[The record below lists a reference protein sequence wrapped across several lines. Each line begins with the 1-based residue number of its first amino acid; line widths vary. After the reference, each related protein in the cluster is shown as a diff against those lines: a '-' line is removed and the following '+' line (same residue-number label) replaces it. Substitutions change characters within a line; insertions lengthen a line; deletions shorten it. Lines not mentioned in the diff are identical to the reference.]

1 MQFSIKRVNAI
12 LMKDWKDLLKNSYII
27 FTLAMPLALAAWIGK
42 IGQGDSAF
50 ATMPISLALVIAGAF
65 IQAAMVAEEKEKNTL
80 RGLMLSPAT
89 TTEILIGKSALSALM
104 TILVIIGSILFS
116 DFNMPSIPLFA
127 LSILFG
133 LIIYIAIGTI
143 LGLLSRTVME
153 TTIVG
158 MPVLVVFG
166 MGSFIK
172 TIIENEFI
180 LKIMSYLPNEQLD
193 AIWTGL
199 NNGEGVMTN
208 FLILLVWIVVILA
221 LTFIIYGKRRFDN

>member
-27 FTLAMPLALAAWIGK
+27 LTLALPLIFAAWIGR
-42 IGQGDSAF
+42 IGEGNSALSGMIINL
-50 ATMPISLALVIAGAF
+50 TLVIVGAF
-65 IQAAMVAEEKEKNTL
+65 IQAAIVAEEKEKNTL

-89 TTEILIGKSALSALM
+89 TAEILIGKSALSALM
-104 TILVIIGSILFS
+104 TIIIIIGSIFLAEFKI
-116 DFNMPSIPLFA
+116 PSLPLFA
-127 LSILFG
+127 LTILIG

-153 TTIVG
+153 TTIIG
-158 MPVLVVFG
+158 MPVMFILG
-166 MGSFIK
+166 MGSMFK
-172 TIIENEFI
+172 TMIENEFI

-199 NNGEGVMTN
+199 NSGEGVTTN
-208 FLILLVWIVVILA
+208 FLILLIWIVVILA

>member
-27 FTLAMPLALAAWIGK
+27 FTLALPLIFAAWIGR
-42 IGQGDSAF
+42 IGEGNSALSGMIINL
-50 ATMPISLALVIAGAF
+50 TLVIVGAF
-65 IQAAMVAEEKEKNTL
+65 IQAAIVAEEKEKNTL

-89 TTEILIGKSALSALM
+89 TAEILIGKSALSALM
-104 TILVIIGSILFS
+104 TIIIIIGSIFLAEFKI
-116 DFNMPSIPLFA
+116 PSLPLFA
-127 LSILFG
+127 LTILIG

-153 TTIVG
+153 TTIIG
-158 MPVLVVFG
+158 MPVMFILG
-166 MGSFIK
+166 MGSMFK
-172 TIIENEFI
+172 TMIENEFI
-180 LKIMSYLPNEQLD
+180 LEIMSYLPNEQLD

-199 NNGEGVMTN
+199 NSGQGVMTN
-208 FLILLVWIVVILA
+208 FLILLIWIVVILA

>member
-27 FTLAMPLALAAWIGK
+27 FTLALPLIFAAWIGR
-42 IGQGDSAF
+42 IGEGNSALSGMIINL
-50 ATMPISLALVIAGAF
+50 TLVIVGAF
-65 IQAAMVAEEKEKNTL
+65 IQAAIVAEEKEKNTL

-89 TTEILIGKSALSALM
+89 TAEILIGKSALSALM
-104 TILVIIGSILFS
+104 TIIIIIGSIFLAEFKI
-116 DFNMPSIPLFA
+116 PSLPLFA
-127 LSILFG
+127 LTILIG

-153 TTIVG
+153 TTIIG
-158 MPVLVVFG
+158 MPVMFILG
-166 MGSFIK
+166 MGSMFK
-172 TIIENEFI
+172 TMIENEFI

-199 NNGEGVMTN
+199 NSGQGVMTN
-208 FLILLVWIVVILA
+208 FLILLIWIVVILA

>member
-27 FTLAMPLALAAWIGK
+27 FTLALPLIFAAWIGR
-42 IGQGDSAF
+42 IGEGNSALSGMIINL
-50 ATMPISLALVIAGAF
+50 TLVIVGAF
-65 IQAAMVAEEKEKNTL
+65 IQAAIVAEEKEKNTL

-89 TTEILIGKSALSALM
+89 TAEILIGKSALSALM
-104 TILVIIGSILFS
+104 TIIIIIGSIFLAEFKI
-116 DFNMPSIPLFA
+116 PSLPLFA
-127 LSILFG
+127 LTILIG

-153 TTIVG
+153 TTIIG
-158 MPVLVVFG
+158 MPIMFILG
-166 MGSFIK
+166 MGSMFK
-172 TIIENEFI
+172 TMIENEFI

-199 NNGEGVMTN
+199 NNGEAVFTN
-208 FLILLVWIVVILA
+208 FLILLIWIVVILA